1 MGLLL
6 GLVVRRDAHARR
18 WPSSHSNCARRRYE
32 KMYRSIEVAE
42 WWMDSGAKLVLAKEW
57 VRGLLTV
64 GSLQGAHKAAAGL
77 A

>member
-1 MGLLL
+1 
-6 GLVVRRDAHARR
+6 
-18 WPSSHSNCARRRYE
+18 
-32 KMYRSIEVAE
+32 MYRSIEVAE
-42 WWMDSGAKLVLAKEW
+42 WWMDSGARLVLAKEW